1 MNSFLKQLQR
11 GRLLT
16 ALLALLLAAAIA
28 FLSIGIAAWESIAS
42 QISKI
47 NQQYTTIAVPAITNQ
62 HNVWEYEHFEGEL
75 QRLNGLLEPD
85 NYSTAALNAPQ
96 LLSVDRRYLLSAY
109 TEGQR
114 AMSSGALDPLQYR
127 FEDDCCNYNLTVLA
141 VKCVSVIEELREGWK
156 GYTVEFEFIDAP
168 SRLECYDLPYADI
181 NVSLDGSYNKDGSIA
196 FEEGKTYLIRGF
208 YHDFPIYGA
217 PDTYDPNEG
226 WTGQRI
232 RMDPSVEEYGFTT
245 RLFSTTLKSTNY
257 WISDGNGQI
266 IQGGTPNF
274 ILPQSNAAG
283 AEERSYYYFPEEG
296 LPFFAEYTG
305 DWRDFLETPEGRVW
319 RDEIIPM
326 CERNQHS
333 AAVILTDSLQ
343 SMYAFNTGT
352 ASVMEGR
359 AFTPEEYFGGA
370 PVCLVSASYAI
381 LNNLQVGDTINLDF
395 YNTGYIVEAFSE
407 SIDGVSG
414 ISGGIVSRLPMVE
427 ENRIGVKQD
436 YTIVGVYSAP
446 EFAVGVHNFHA
457 DTIFVPKASVPD
469 AGDYEDPYSDY
480 LNTYILENGTADE
493 FEAYMAENGFGGS
506 FWYFD
511 QDFSEIVSAM
521 ESLRSN
527 ARRLLAL
534 GVAAFVLA
542 AALFVFLS
550 LRRMAP
556 TARGMRLMGV
566 KSGLIW
572 RELMAALAVLTSGSA
587 VLGGLL
593 GAALYGFVTGRTL
606 SGSVAPRP
614 GTLALCAAGAA
625 MALLAASALCALP
638 VVRRKLMQS
647 PKKGK

>member
-1 MNSFLKQLQR
+1 M
-11 GRLLT
+11 
-16 ALLALLLAAAIA
+16 
-28 FLSIGIAAWESIAS
+28 
-42 QISKI
+42 
-47 NQQYTTIAVPAITNQ
+47 
-62 HNVWEYEHFEGEL
+62 
-75 QRLNGLLEPD
+75 
-85 NYSTAALNAPQ
+85 
-96 LLSVDRRYLLSAY
+96 
-109 TEGQR
+109 
-114 AMSSGALDPLQYR
+114 
-127 FEDDCCNYNLTVLA
+127 
-141 VKCVSVIEELREGWK
+141 
-156 GYTVEFEFIDAP
+156 
-168 SRLECYDLPYADI
+168 
-181 NVSLDGSYNKDGSIA
+181 
-196 FEEGKTYLIRGF
+196 
-208 YHDFPIYGA
+208 
-217 PDTYDPNEG
+217 
-226 WTGQRI
+226 
-232 RMDPSVEEYGFTT
+232 
-245 RLFSTTLKSTNY
+245 
-257 WISDGNGQI
+257 
-266 IQGGTPNF
+266 
-274 ILPQSNAAG
+274 
-283 AEERSYYYFPEEG
+283 YYFYFPEEG

-343 SMYAFNTGT
+343 SIYAFNTGT

-359 AFTPEEYFGGA
+359 AFTPEEYAGGA
-370 PVCLVSASYAI
+370 PVCLVSSSYAI
-381 LNNLQVGDTINLDF
+381 LNGLQVGDTLNLDF
-395 YNTGYIVEAFSE
+395 YNTGYGVEHLGQSNGL
-407 SIDGVSG
+407 SITEGNT
-414 ISGGIVSRLPMVE
+414 VSRLPMVE

-446 EFAVGVHNFHA
+446 EFTMGVHNFHA
-457 DTIFVPKASVPD
+457 DTIFVPKASVPN
-469 AGDYEDPYSDY
+469 AGDYEDPCSDY

-511 QDFSEIVSAM
+511 QDFGEIVSAI

-566 KSGLIW
+566 KSGVVW
-572 RELMAALAVLTSGSA
+572 RELMEALAVLTAGSA

-593 GAALYGFVTGRTL
+593 GAALYGFVTGKTL
-606 SGSVAPRP
+606 SGSAALRP
-614 GTLALCAAGAA
+614 ETLALCAAGAA
-625 MALLAASALCALP
+625 AALLAASALCALQ